1 MARVDYKDM
10 IKFTE
15 EIIIKPR
22 LFEGLDLIPLETY
35 EGMDTRGA
43 WEFKTPM
50 ATGFYKPFVMKGST
64 KIEKIT
70 YGELHYMRRAIYSAM
85 NMTAGDDYDLPIFS
99 CEFDE
104 SAPRIG
110 VTIDLMPV
118 VDIAVHP
125 EYVEKYLSP
134 LAPLWRK
141 YRSLPGLT
149 REGRCL
155 VQRRYGPW
163 PWARETLS
171 PFSLD
176 GRIEEP
182 EDRVKILSAIIDYAR
197 VWLEHLKK
205 AEPITDPA
213 YKEEMLARKKTMQKF
228 YRDRDP
234 GGEVIKKI
242 FGEEKHLLFVSL
254 IF

>member
-10 IKFTE
+10 IKFFE
-15 EIIIKPR
+15 VAIEKPG
-22 LFEGLDLIPLETY
+22 LLQGLDLVPLETY
-35 EGMDTRGA
+35 EGMDTRPA

-50 ATGFYKPFVMKGST
+50 ATGFYKPFVLKDSD

-70 YGELHYMRRAIYSAM
+70 FGELHYMRRAIYCAV

-99 CEFDE
+99 VEFDE

-110 VTIDLMPV
+110 LTIDLMPV
-118 VDIAVHP
+118 VDIALHP
-125 EYVEKYLSP
+125 EYQEKYLSP
-134 LAPLWRK
+134 LEDFWRK
-141 YRSLPGLT
+141 YRALPGLT
-149 REGRCL
+149 RDGRCL
-155 VQRRYGPW
+155 VQRRYASW
-163 PWARETLS
+163 PWARETMS
-171 PFSLD
+171 PFCLD

-182 EDRVKILSAIIDYAR
+182 EDRIKIIDAIIDYAR
-197 VWLEHLKK
+197 VWLDLLIK
-205 AEPITDPA
+205 AEPIRDPA
-213 YKEEMLARKKTMQKF
+213 YKQEMLNRKKVMQKF

-242 FGEEKHLLFVSL
+242 FGEEKHHLFVSL

>member
-10 IKFTE
+10 IEFAKMILE
-15 EIIIKPR
+15 DYK
-22 LFEGLDLIPLETY
+22 LFEGIDLVPLETY
-35 EGMDTRGA
+35 EGMDTTPA

-50 ATGFYKPFVMKGST
+50 ASGFYKPYLIKGDD

-70 YGELHYMRRAIYSAM
+70 IGELHYMRRAKYCTLNLTASDEYDIPIYA
-85 NMTAGDDYDLPIFS
+85 

-104 SAPRIG
+104 SATRLG
-110 VTIDLMPV
+110 VTIDLMPT
-118 VDIAVHP
+118 VDIAVH
-125 EYVEKYLSP
+125 EDYLEKYYTP
-134 LAPLWRK
+134 LADLWRK
-141 YRSLPGLT
+141 YRTIPGFT
-149 REGRCL
+149 KEGRCV

-176 GRIEEP
+176 GRVEEK
-182 EDRVKILSAIIDYAR
+182 EDREKVIEAIVDYAK
-197 VWLEHLKK
+197 VWLDFWKK
-205 AEPITDPA
+205 AEPIKDPE
-213 YKEEMLARKKTMQKF
+213 YRQEMIKRKKTLHKY

-242 FGEEKHLLFVSL
+242 FGEEKHHLFVSL
-254 IF
+254 VF

>member
-15 EIIIKPR
+15 EVMVKGK
-22 LFEGLDLIPLETY
+22 LLEGLDLVPLETY
-35 EGMDTRGA
+35 DGMDTRPA

-50 ATGFYKPFVMKGST
+50 ASGFYKPYTLKGST

-70 YGELHYMRRAIYSAM
+70 YGELHYMRRAIYSTI
-85 NMTAGDDYDLPIFS
+85 NFTASDDYDLPVFS
-99 CEFDE
+99 VEFDE
-104 SAPRIG
+104 SATRIG
-110 VTIDLMPV
+110 ATVDFMPLVDLSL
-118 VDIAVHP
+118 HP
-125 EYVEKYLSP
+125 EYQEKYLSP
-134 LAPLWRK
+134 LADLWRK
-141 YRSLPGLT
+141 YRTIPGLT
-149 REGRCL
+149 KEGRCL

-163 PWARETLS
+163 AWARETMS

-182 EDRVKILSAIIDYAR
+182 EDRIKIIDAIIGYAR
-197 VWLEHLKK
+197 VWLDLLKK
-205 AEPITDPA
+205 AEPVKDPV
-213 YKEEMLARKKTMQKF
+213 YKQEMLNRKKVMQKV

-242 FGEEKHLLFVSL
+242 FGDEKHHLFVSI

>member
-15 EIIIKPR
+15 EIITKPR
-22 LFEGLDLIPLETY
+22 LFEDIDLTPLEAY
-35 EGMDTRGA
+35 EEMDTHEA
-43 WEFKTPM
+43 WDFKTPM
-50 ATGFYKPFVMKGST
+50 ATGFYKPYIIKGST
-64 KIEKIT
+64 KVEKIT
-70 YGELHYMRRAIYSAM
+70 FGELHYMRRAIYSAI

-110 VTIDLMPV
+110 VTVDLMPM

-125 EYVEKYLSP
+125 EYSEKYLAP

-141 YRSLPGLT
+141 YRTIPGLT

-163 PWARETLS
+163 AWARESLS

-182 EDRVKILSAIIDYAR
+182 EDRIKIIDAIIAYAR
-197 VWLEHLKK
+197 VWLDLLQH
-205 AEPITDPA
+205 AEPIRDPA
-213 YKEEMLARKKTMQKF
+213 YKQEMLTRKKTLQKF

-242 FGEEKHLLFVSL
+242 FGDEKHRLFVSL

>member
-1 MARVDYKDM
+1 M

-15 EIIIKPR
+15 EIITKPK
-22 LFEGLDLIPLETY
+22 LFEDIDLVPLDTY
-35 EGMDTRGA
+35 NGMDTHAA

-50 ATGFYKPFVMKGST
+50 ATGFYKPYVIRGSN

-70 YGELHYMRRAIYSAM
+70 FGELHYIRRAIYSAI
-85 NMTAGDDYDLPIFS
+85 NMTASDDYDLPVFS
-99 CEFDE
+99 VEFDE

-110 VTIDLMPV
+110 VTVDLMPL

-125 EYVEKYLSP
+125 EYQEKYLAP
-134 LAPLWRK
+134 LAGLWRK
-141 YRSLPGLT
+141 YRTIPGLT
-149 REGRCL
+149 KEGRCL
-155 VQRRYGPW
+155 VQRRYAPW
-163 PWARETLS
+163 HWARESLS

-182 EDRVKILSAIIDYAR
+182 EDRVKILAAIIDYAR
-197 VWLEHLKK
+197 VWLDLLKK
-205 AEPITDPA
+205 AEPIKDPA
-213 YKEEMLARKKTMQKF
+213 YKQEMLTRKRTLQKF

-242 FGEEKHLLFVSL
+242 FGEEKQRLFVSL